1 MADVAPTGLEI
12 ALAIG
17 SDGVPQMVY
26 VDAAQNQVITG
37 LWLAGHWSL
46 APLTTAGHSLRLAV
60 GQDNRPHLSLI
71 QQGRLIYWTK
81 PGGVWQSEPISPT
94 GVTVGDAFLGLDSQG
109 RPKVVYGGSGIEG
122 LVVAVRQGAGQ
133 WTTESIPGRNMIA
146 MALGPDDAVYL
157 LHITTRFE
165 PGKPPWEF
173 ISLWLVEQQGGNW
186 QDSGL
191 YEDLFMGTYP
201 DGRLLFDAAGRL
213 HIVNYGNGDRLYY
226 HQRDVD
232 GQWSSEGVANVGGA
246 LALAVGSDG
255 QPRVSSQVRS
265 DLRLY
270 TRELLWLD
278 QHALLPIIPVKSNTE

>member
-146 MALGPDDAVYL
+146 MALGPADAVYL

-213 HIVNYGNGDRLYY
+213 HLVNYGNGDRLYY

-246 LALAVGSDG
+246 FALAVGSDG